1 MERYIRMG
9 MRLILCGNDLTM
21 MMAAAQERSARMRS
35 ISL

>member
-9 MRLILCGNDLTM
+9 MRLILCGSDLTL
-21 MMAAAQERSARMRS
+21 MMAAAQERSGRLRS